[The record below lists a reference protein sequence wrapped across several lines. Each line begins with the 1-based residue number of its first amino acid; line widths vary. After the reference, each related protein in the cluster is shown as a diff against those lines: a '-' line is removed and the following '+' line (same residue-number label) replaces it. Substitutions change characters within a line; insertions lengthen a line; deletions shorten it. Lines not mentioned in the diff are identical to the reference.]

1 MGALRVSD
9 LAPIGEAPG
18 GIRVVDELRRGADS
32 ARMGELTAEAM
43 P

>member
-1 MGALRVSD
+1 MDALHGSG
-9 LAPIGEAPG
+9 LALIGEARG

-32 ARMGELTAEAM
+32 ARVGELTAEAM